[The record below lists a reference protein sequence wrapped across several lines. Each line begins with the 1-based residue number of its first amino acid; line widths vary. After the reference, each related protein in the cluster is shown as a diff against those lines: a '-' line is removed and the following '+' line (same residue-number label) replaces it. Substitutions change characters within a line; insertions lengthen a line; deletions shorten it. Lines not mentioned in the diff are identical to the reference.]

1 MPPTHTESALGEVIS
16 SVANGLLRIFFIPLS
31 WVSDIGLIG
40 TDTLGSIGTT
50 SGSLVANLM
59 SWAPLAVSRLD
70 AMFQPM
76 TEGIKETKEIVNVES
91 SSEE

>member
-1 MPPTHTESALGEVIS
+1 MSSIRTESALGQVIS
-16 SVANGLLRIFFIPLS
+16 SVANGLLRIVFIPIS

-40 TDTLGSIGTT
+40 TDTLGSVGTT
-50 SGSLVANLM
+50 FGSLTANLI

-76 TEGIKETKEIVNVES
+76 TEGIKETKEVVNVES